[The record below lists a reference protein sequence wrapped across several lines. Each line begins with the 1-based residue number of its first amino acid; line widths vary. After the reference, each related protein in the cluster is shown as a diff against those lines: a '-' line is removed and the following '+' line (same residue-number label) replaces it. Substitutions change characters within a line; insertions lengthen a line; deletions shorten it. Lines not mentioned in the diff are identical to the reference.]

1 MPKTCEAKILE
12 REKKNKNYRAVSL
25 KFYVQFLF
33 MEFDYFQVAHG
44 FVRYQAPTGNQ
55 LMRA

>member
-25 KFYVQFLF
+25 KFYVQVLF
-33 MEFDYFQVAHG
+33 MEFDYFQVAHD
-44 FVRYQAPTGNQ
+44 
-55 LMRA
+55 L